1 MGPPWVS
8 SRDYFLHARCLELLR
23 TGTMGT
29 ADWGIG
35 VANNF
40 IGGMRDVLFGLSR
53 VAVVIRDS
61 PTVRRKLLETWVL
74 NGLVLAF
81 SVIAFDHIVIPLL
94 RFSINAFMSLL
105 LGNEQ
110 QSESQVSF
118 IVTLVWYLFSAL
130 WVLPLFWLNKPIS
143 SLWFLEIADEVL
155 RHMKQEDTQN
165 VTNKSKSKLQKSRK
179 KAPELSKW
187 IADML
192 FSLVLECLFLVQ
204 ATVVGLMP
212 AIGIF
217 LSYSHLTLLYSLY
230 SFEYAWMDHKVSVNQ
245 RIAMIE
251 GNWPYFM
258 GFGLPLT
265 VATSLP
271 NSFIISACVFAVLF
285 PLFLIIA
292 CDTEPMSS
300 DVFRLRA
307 FRIVECLTNAVF
319 SRLYQKSTSASANNG
334 ASNGS
339 S

>member
-1 MGPPWVS
+1 
-8 SRDYFLHARCLELLR
+8 
-23 TGTMGT
+23 MGT
-29 ADWGIG
+29 TDWGIG

-40 IGGMRDVLFGLSR
+40 VGGMRDVLFGLSR
-53 VAVVIRDS
+53 VAAVIRDS
-61 PTVRRKLLETWVL
+61 PTVRKKLCETWVL
-74 NGLVLAF
+74 NGFVLAF
-81 SVIAFDHIVIPLL
+81 SVIAFDHVVIPLL
-94 RFSINAFMSLL
+94 HFFINTFMSLL
-105 LGNEQ
+105 LGDEQ
-110 QSESQVSF
+110 QSEPQVGF
-118 IVTLVWYLFSAL
+118 IVSLVWYLFSAL

-155 RHMKQEDTQN
+155 RHMKEEDTQN
-165 VTNKSKSKLQKSRK
+165 SRNKSKSKVLKSRK
-179 KAPELSKW
+179 KGPEVSKW

-192 FSLVLECLFLVQ
+192 FSLVLECLFLLQ
-204 ATVVGLMP
+204 AMVVGLIP

-230 SFEYAWMDHKVSVNQ
+230 SFEYAWMDHRVSVNQ

-251 GNWPYFM
+251 EKWPYFM

-265 VATSLP
+265 VATALP

-307 FRIVECLTNAVF
+307 FQVVEWLTNAMF
-319 SRLYQKSTSASANNG
+319 SRLHQKTTPATASSG
-334 ASNGS
+334 ASNS
-339 S
+339 SS